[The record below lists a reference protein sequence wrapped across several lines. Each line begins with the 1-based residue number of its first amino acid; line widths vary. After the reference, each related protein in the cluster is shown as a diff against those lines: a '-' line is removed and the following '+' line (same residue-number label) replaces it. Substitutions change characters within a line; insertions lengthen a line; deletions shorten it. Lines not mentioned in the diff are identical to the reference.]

1 MKNINVNHLKI
12 YIFVETLVV
21 SILCYIFHFLFDWL
35 NNNLLIAPFVNVNE
49 SVWEHLK
56 LPTNSFIIFA
66 VVTIWQ
72 NKKYKNYVSALGT
85 KIIFCTIFIPLL
97 YYILK
102 SINVKGEL
110 VNILI
115 LYVSIIVSE
124 IYEYYIITR
133 NIIDKKYNSTFI
145 IIILILQILF
155 VIFTYHPLKLDIFKD
170 NRYNSYG
177 IIDKKSKEEL

>member
-1 MKNINVNHLKI
+1 MKKMQGNHFKL
-12 YIFVETLVV
+12 YIIIETIVV
-21 SILCYIFHFLFDWL
+21 SVMCYIFHFLFEWL
-35 NNNLLIAPFVNVNE
+35 NGNLLIAPFVNVNE

-66 VVTIWQ
+66 VLTIWY
-72 NKKYKNYVSALGT
+72 NKNYKNYVSALGF
-85 KIIFCTIFIPLL
+85 KILFCIIFIPLL

-102 SINVKGEL
+102 SMNISSEL

-115 LYVSIIVSE
+115 LYVSIIVAE
-124 IYEYYIITR
+124 IYEYYILTR
-133 NIIDKKYNSTFI
+133 NVIDKKYNSTFI
-145 IIILILQILF
+145 IIILIIEILF

-177 IIDKKSKEEL
+177 IIEKVRRN